1 MLVLGSGPRNCLE
14 PPSPPS
20 RIESE
25 LAASLPAPCW
35 LLRLFSALRW
45 AHALLLLSPCL
56 RPTGQP
62 GPVCSRLPWGATA
75 HRQLPASLA
84 QSRTPATPNGVQVHP
99 THASVYP
106 AQPLFA

>member
-1 MLVLGSGPRNCLE
+1 MLVLGPGPRNCLE

-45 AHALLLLSPCL
+45 AHALLPLSLRL

-62 GPVCSRLPWGATA
+62 GPVCSRLPWGAAA

-84 QSRTPATPNGVQVHP
+84 QSRTPATPNGV
-99 THASVYP
+99 
-106 AQPLFA
+106 